1 MLNREKKISPG
12 ASVHISGLHLYAF
25 LSPNLNFYAC
35 RSKMLNVTLIH
46 RTITIDIY
54 VNVQIKSCILV
65 LKCKPMQNRYN
76 ECEVLK

>member
-1 MLNREKKISPG
+1 MLNKEKNFSPG

-46 RTITIDIY
+46 RTNSLH
-54 VNVQIKSCILV
+54 NVSSDFDLRTHNGLLSSMHIPHRFI
-65 LKCKPMQNRYN
+65 PA
-76 ECEVLK
+76 E